1 MELVSA
7 SPNVQIEFQVS
18 LSQNLFTNALLLDAV
33 DRLEGLGDWVVHAAT
48 GLPAS
53 LRGSLRRFSL
63 MMGYCPGLWGELI
76 APSEREEDTSFDI
89 ISDRLEGT
97 PERGFRI
104 AARRGLGR
112 RLAEWDLASAGV
124 ALDVKE
130 AELGSLL
137 ALVWERRT
145 DDMSSL
151 PGETVAEAQSLA
163 SFFVV
168 PGQLKHHLLATLDDT
183 WRRLYRS
190 QFARDLPQIRRA
202 VAYHRGERYPPE
214 FRAAFIA
221 ITGRTLPPA
230 LEKRL
235 DGVRRVILAP
245 SCHIGPYLV
254 FAQHGQALFVSFNA
268 NTASARPAA
277 RSNIAVLYP
286 PLKSLADETRLQ
298 ILVLLTEGER
308 YVGEIAGILDL
319 SHSSASRHLNL
330 LTAAGVLEM
339 RKEHNQRFFRL
350 NRGRVQSL
358 IADLQELF
366 QL

>member
-7 SPNVQIEFQVS
+7 LPTVQIEFQVS
-18 LSQNLFTNALLLDAV
+18 LSHNLFTNALLLDAV
-33 DRLEGLGDWVVHAAT
+33 DRLEGLGDWVNQAAT
-48 GLPAS
+48 DLPAS
-53 LRGSLRRFSL
+53 LRSSLRRFSL

-76 APSEREEDTSFDI
+76 APLEREEDACFDA
-89 ISDRLEGT
+89 ISRRLEGT
-97 PERGFRI
+97 PERDFRL

-112 RLAEWDLASAGV
+112 RLTEWDLATAGI
-124 ALDVKE
+124 ALDAKE
-130 AELGSLL
+130 PELGSLL
-137 ALVWERRT
+137 ALVWERRR

-151 PGETVAEAQSLA
+151 PGETVSEARSLA
-163 SFFVV
+163 SFFAV
-168 PGQLKHHLLATLDDT
+168 PGQFKRHLLATLGET
-183 WRRLYRS
+183 WQRLYRS

-202 VAYHRGERYPPE
+202 VAYHRAERYPPE
-214 FRAAFIA
+214 FRVAFVA
-221 ITGRTLPPA
+221 ITGRTLPPT

-268 NTASARPAA
+268 NIARARPAA
-277 RSNIAVLYP
+277 RSNLAILYP

-298 ILVLLTEGER
+298 ILDLLTEGER

-330 LTAAGVLEM
+330 MTAAGVLEM
-339 RKEHNQRFFRL
+339 RKENNQRFFRL
-350 NRGRVQSL
+350 NRARVQSL